1 MKQPKLRFVTQK
13 AIEEL
18 TRDLNLE
25 YDLDDYQDWEFI
37 VGKPEDVEKYIKHY
51 NSETNDDNKFALME
65 IIIQATEE
73 QKAEKDF
80 VKYSEITRNLLSEN
94 FKLHEY
100 SIFYWSC
107 FDNNNLEDCWRVTPY
122 MRSLWK
128 KCNVG

>member
-18 TRDLNLE
+18 TRSLNLE
-25 YDLDDYQDWEFI
+25 FDMHDNQDWEFI
-37 VGKPEDVEKYIKHY
+37 VGKSKDIEKYIEHY
-51 NSETNDDNKFALME
+51 NSEIDDDNKFALME

-73 QKAEKDF
+73 QESKNDF
-80 VKYSEITRNLLSEN
+80 VKYSEIVLKLLSEN
-94 FKLHEY
+94 FQLHEH

-107 FDNNNLEDCWRVTPY
+107 FENKNVEDCWRITPN

-128 KCNVG
+128 KYNIG

>member
-1 MKQPKLRFVTQK
+1 MEQPKPRFVTQK

-25 YDLDDYQDWEFI
+25 YDLEDSQDWEFI
-37 VGKPEDVEKYIKHY
+37 VGKSEDIEKYIEHY
-51 NSETNDDNKFALME
+51 NSEIDDDNKFALME

-73 QKAEKDF
+73 QEVENDF
-80 VKYSEITRNLLSEN
+80 VNYSEIIQKLLTEN
-94 FKLHEY
+94 FQLHEH

-107 FDNNNLEDCWRVTPY
+107 FDNNNLEDCWRVTPN

-128 KCNVG
+128 KRNVG